1 MKCRLGDLAR
11 VSSSKRIYAKEYI
24 ANGIP
29 FYRGKEIIELGSGR
43 LLSNKLFISKDRFNQ
58 IKSKYNDVPEKDD
71 VLITAVGTIGE
82 TYLVKSRD
90 LPFYF
95 KDGNLIKLSKW
106 NRQIVLPEY
115 MYYWLNSYAGKM
127 AIKKITIGST
137 QQAITIRALSDVE
150 LDLPPIS
157 EQGKIAQGLSTLDFS
172 IDNNKHINANL
183 TNQLN
188 SMFDKM
194 YYESS
199 SRIELMNF
207 VSEMKSGDW
216 GKAKLTDNFIKPA
229 VIIRGTD
236 FCNVANG
243 QKSDAP
249 IRYLKTATIQKKH
262 LIANDVLIEIS
273 GGSPTQST
281 GRSLLITDKLLNRYN
296 TPVLG
301 TNFTRLFRCE
311 TEENAVLFHSY
322 INFLYNKNVFFNYE
336 NGTTGIKNLDYKSI
350 LKINVND
357 VQKHSLFPKYF
368 SMYHF
373 YESMKQ
379 HLGDESTVLT
389 CLKEQLIRKFF

>member
-183 TNQLN
+183 DELMSEIFKRYVTEANVFTIDSLSNIANYKNGLAMQRFRPNGADKGLPVLKIKELNQG
-188 SMFDKM
+188 FTD
-194 YYESS
+194 SS
-199 SRIELMNF
+199 SDRCSSKISNDVIVKTGDIIF
-207 VSEMKSGDW
+207 SWSGTLIVKIWTGTTCGLNQHLFKVTSDKYPKW
-216 GKAKLTDNFIKPA
+216 FIYKWTEYYLRQFQSIAAGKATTMGHIKRSDLKQAEVKIPH
-229 VIIRGTD
+229 
-236 FCNVANG
+236 
-243 QKSDAP
+243 KS
-249 IRYLKTATIQKKH
+249 
-262 LIANDVLIEIS
+262 EID
-273 GGSPTQST
+273 
-281 GRSLLITDKLLNRYN
+281 RLDKLISPIFKRYVN
-296 TPVLG
+296 NIL
-301 TNFTRLFRCE
+301 E
-311 TEENAVLFHSY
+311 
-322 INFLYNKNVFFNYE
+322 IN
-336 NGTTGIKNLDYKSI
+336 S
-350 LKINVND
+350 
-357 VQKHSLFPKYF
+357 
-368 SMYHF
+368 
-373 YESMKQ
+373 
-379 HLGDESTVLT
+379 
-389 CLKEQLIRKFF
+389 LKELKNELLNKIF

>member
-183 TNQLN
+183 QELRHILYKQLIAQSALKTISIKELYSIKYGKTLPKSQLLRTGTKVFGAKCFMGYTERKPLVNKATVTITSRGSGAGFVSYIDEEEAFLTNNLLYLIDKTGLGLSFTYELIKSSKPSQFVTGSAQPQLTIN
-188 SMFDKM
+188 NLKQLKLKIPTDRFIIEQFKNNTK
-194 YYESS
+194 
-199 SRIELMNF
+199 RIEDCMSNNKIENNSLQ
-207 VSEMKSGDW
+207 
-216 GKAKLTDNFIKPA
+216 KLRLAF
-229 VIIRGTD
+229 
-236 FCNVANG
+236 
-243 QKSDAP
+243 
-249 IRYLKTATIQKKH
+249 
-262 LIANDVLIEIS
+262 
-273 GGSPTQST
+273 
-281 GRSLLITDKLLNRYN
+281 LNY
-296 TPVLG
+296 
-301 TNFTRLFRCE
+301 
-311 TEENAVLFHSY
+311 
-322 INFLYNKNVFFNYE
+322 
-336 NGTTGIKNLDYKSI
+336 
-350 LKINVND
+350 
-357 VQKHSLFPKYF
+357 YF
-368 SMYHF
+368 
-373 YESMKQ
+373 
-379 HLGDESTVLT
+379 
-389 CLKEQLIRKFF
+389 

>member
-172 IDNNKHINANL
+172 NDNNKHINANL

-389 CLKEQLIRKFF
+389 CLKEQLLRKFF

>member
-389 CLKEQLIRKFF
+389 CLKEQLLRKFF